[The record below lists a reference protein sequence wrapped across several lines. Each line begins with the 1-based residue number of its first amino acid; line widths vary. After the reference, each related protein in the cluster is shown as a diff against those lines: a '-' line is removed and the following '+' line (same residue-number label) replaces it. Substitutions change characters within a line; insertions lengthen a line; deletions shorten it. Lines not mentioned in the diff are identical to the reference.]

1 MQLLQINVQRLK
13 HEDPNNEISLQLGT
27 SVADGILCKTQL
39 TRREAPH
46 PLPRKRRVVVPEMTL
61 QQH

>member
-1 MQLLQINVQRLK
+1 MLK
-13 HEDPNNEISLQLGT
+13 SPKHEISLQLGT
-27 SVADGILCKTQL
+27 SMADGILFKMQL
-39 TRREAPH
+39 TRREVPH